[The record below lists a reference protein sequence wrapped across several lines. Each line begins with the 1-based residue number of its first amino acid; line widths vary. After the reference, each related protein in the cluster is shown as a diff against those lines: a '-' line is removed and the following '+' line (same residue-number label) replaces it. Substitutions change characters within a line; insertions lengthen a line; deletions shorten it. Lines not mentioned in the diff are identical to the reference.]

1 MWMPPCY
8 GTAIM
13 ATSLTE
19 EQSGVGQQRQHPY
32 DILVVDVEEPIQELL
47 TAILSTQD
55 YDVVCVSRGTEAA
68 KLIKK
73 LGFDL
78 IITDIVMPGRLNGI
92 DVLRITKETDPL
104 CPVLAITGN
113 FDSETVARLMSLGVE
128 KLHPQAL
135 QRRSDPLHGG
145 QGAGDK
151 GPPQGRRSQEVASS
165 TTPRDQEEQRRPGLT
180 TVRTAARTAHRWR
193 GSGGC
198 RRYRT

>member
-1 MWMPPCY
+1 
-8 GTAIM
+8 M

-19 EQSGVGQQRQHPY
+19 EQSGAGQQRQHPY
-32 DILVVDVEEPIQELL
+32 EILIVDDEEPIQELL

-68 KLIKK
+68 KLIQK

-92 DVLRITKETDPL
+92 DVLRIAKETDPL

-128 KLHPQAL
+128 SYIPKPFSGDLILSTVAKAL
-135 QRRSDPLHGG
+135 
-145 QGAGDK
+145 
-151 GPPQGRRSQEVASS
+151 EI
-165 TTPRDQEEQRRPGLT
+165 RDLRKAA
-180 TVRTAARTAHRWR
+180 AARK
-193 GSGGC
+193 
-198 RRYRT
+198 